1 MSIRPF
7 IKDDY
12 SKILEIY
19 AKSKLDELRFEKQ
32 EFDLLPLENDATR
45 LTELTESD
53 IYVYEEAEIVAYGAV
68 YGNEI
73 RALFV
78 SPDARGK
85 GIGKKLLEYL
95 LSIVKEPISLY
106 VAKTNLVAKSL
117 YKSYGFKVVEEFKTD
132 YNQTPVIANKM
143 VTINRYESVDL

>member
-32 EFDLLPLENDATR
+32 EFELLPLESDATR
-45 LTELTESD
+45 LAELTESD
-53 IYVYEEAEIVAYGAV
+53 IYVYEEAETVAYGAV

-85 GIGKKLLEYL
+85 GIGKNLLEYL

-117 YKSYGFKVVEEFKTD
+117 YKNYGFKVVEEFKTD
-132 YNQTPVIANKM
+132 YNQAPVIANKM
-143 VTINRYESVDL
+143 VAINRYESVD

>member
-32 EFDLLPLENDATR
+32 EFELLPLESDATR
-45 LTELTESD
+45 LAELTESD

-117 YKSYGFKVVEEFKTD
+117 YKNYGFKVVEEFKTD

-143 VTINRYESVDL
+143 VAINRYESVDL